1 MAANSVVGDR
11 DGRMVVFM
19 DDNGERYR
27 PKANFTIR
35 LIQEVDAGE
44 RSGYTCE
51 VVFFT
56 GERLG

>member
-1 MAANSVVGDR
+1 MAGNSNVGER
-11 DGRMVVFM
+11 DGRMVVFI
-19 DDNGERYR
+19 DENGERYR

-51 VVFFT
+51 VIFFT
-56 GERLG
+56 GKRLG